1 MAVSLKPTTRSNT
14 MAVLK
19 VGLGHAT
26 TAAEAVAGAMRN
38 TPRPELALVFCAYG
52 CDPQQV
58 YAEVRRAVGEK
69 AAIIGGSTAGEFSS
83 AMPMPQN
90 DSVVVMTLQ
99 SSYLSVGVGVGEN
112 LSGDPQGCAR
122 AAVAGAHRT
131 LPSNPTVMSLM
142 LLALDSKKTADA
154 SRLKPF
160 VNLILPDGCTGQE
173 EAFIRHLIEEASNV
187 ARIVGGSTAN
197 NFSSTDS
204 FQFGNG
210 VHRNSGVVAT
220 LSSGLKIGTAMG
232 HPYYPAEVGAVATR
246 TSGRIVHEFDGR
258 PAAEVVKSLYGV
270 PELSAELFAQ
280 KPFGLKS
287 SDVFGEYTIKSIM
300 SAQPD
305 GSVTFYAEVPEGVYL
320 RLMKTDRQY
329 AINSYRSTLQRAIA
343 DAGSPKKIGAI
354 IVFNCILRH
363 LLKCRIDIDDLA
375 IVREVAGDTPMI
387 GFNTFGEQG
396 NTLGGAIGHYNQ
408 TATVLV
414 LGDELISQ

>member
-1 MAVSLKPTTRSNT
+1 

-19 VGLGHAT
+19 VGLGQAT
-26 TAAEAVAGAMRN
+26 TALEAVAGAMQN
-38 TPRPELALVFCAYG
+38 TPQPQLAIVFCGYG
-52 CDPQQV
+52 FNAEQV
-58 YAEVRRAVGEK
+58 YAEVRKAVGEK
-69 AAIIGGSTAGEFSS
+69 ASIVGGSTSGEFSS
-83 AMPMPQN
+83 VMATPQN
-90 DSVVVMTLQ
+90 GSVVIMTLQ

-112 LSGDPQGCAR
+112 LSDDPAGCAR
-122 AAVAGAHRT
+122 NAVGGAHRT
-131 LPSNPTVMSLM
+131 LQTNPTVMSLM

-160 VNLILPDGCTGQE
+160 VNMILPDGCSGQE
-173 EAFIRHLIEEASNV
+173 EAFIRHIIEEASNV

-197 NFSSTDS
+197 DFSSTDS

-210 VHRNSGVVAT
+210 VFRNAGVVAT

-246 TSGRIVHEFDGR
+246 TSGRTVHEFDGR
-258 PAAEVVKSLYGV
+258 PAAEVVKQLYGV
-270 PELSAELFAQ
+270 DELSAELFAQ

-300 SAQPD
+300 AGHAD
-305 GSVTFYAEVPEGVYL
+305 GSVTFYAEVPEGAYL
-320 RLMKTDRQY
+320 RLMKTDRDY
-329 AINSYRSTLQRAIA
+329 AITSYRNTLQRAIA

-363 LLKCRIDIDDLA
+363 LLKCRIDVDDVA

>member
-1 MAVSLKPTTRSNT
+1 

-19 VGLGHAT
+19 VGLGHAS
-26 TAAEAVAGAMRN
+26 TATEAAAAAMQN

-52 CDPQQV
+52 FDPQQV
-58 YAEVRRAVGEK
+58 YADVRRAVGEK
-69 AAIIGGSTAGEFSS
+69 AAIVGGATAGEFSS
-83 AMPMPQN
+83 AMATPQN
-90 DSVVVMTLQ
+90 GSVVVLTLQ

-112 LSGDPQGCAR
+112 LAGDPQGCAR
-122 AAVAGAHRT
+122 AAVARAHRT

-142 LLALDSKKTADA
+142 LLALDGKKTADA
-154 SRLKPF
+154 ARLKPF
-160 VNLILPDGCTGQE
+160 VNLILPDGCSGQE
-173 EAFIRHLIEEASNV
+173 EAFIRHIIEEASNV
-187 ARIVGGSTAN
+187 TRIVGGSSAN
-197 NFSSTDS
+197 DFSSTDS

-210 VHRNSGVVAT
+210 VFRNSGVVAT

-232 HPYYPAEVGAVATR
+232 HPYYPAGVGAVATR
-246 TSGRIVHEFDGR
+246 ASGRTVHEFDGR
-258 PAAEVVKSLYGV
+258 PAAEVVRQLYGV
-270 PELSAELFAQ
+270 AELNAELFAQ

-287 SDVFGEYTIKSIM
+287 SDVFSEYTIKSIM
-300 SAQPD
+300 AAHPD
-305 GSVTFYAEVPEGVYL
+305 GSITFYAEVPEGAYL
-320 RLMKTDRQY
+320 RLMQTDRDH
-329 AINSYRSTLQRAIA
+329 AIASYRSTLQRAIA

-363 LLKCRIDIDDLA
+363 LLKCRIDVDDLA
-375 IVREVAGDTPMI
+375 IARELVGDTPLV